1 MPSQPSSA
9 PNFSA
14 IAERLLA
21 HARLCE
27 QIVRESQN
35 QETAQKLRRMAR
47 ECTDAAAQIA
57 SVENRGPATRH

>member
-27 QIVRESQN
+27 DVADECRNDEI
-35 QETAQKLRRMAR
+35 ADKLRGMAQDCAR
-47 ECTDAAAQIA
+47 TAAQIVSA
-57 SVENRGPATRH
+57 LSACGTAPH